1 MKKINTIKNYF
12 FKIFYFLGLFL
23 YIYFWK
29 KCLKKMV
36 FNIKLQINKK
46 IKLMYFKFILLLY
59 KIVKI
64 SWIVS
69 LLFIYLFMFF
79 LIFVKVSI

>member
-1 MKKINTIKNYF
+1 
-12 FKIFYFLGLFL
+12 
-23 YIYFWK
+23 
-29 KCLKKMV
+29 MV

-79 LIFVKVSI
+79 LRFVKVST